1 MVEYSIT
8 TKVQLLKHLDS
19 SKVEEDKDSKAKAN
33 DINKFVAKLKEKSN
47 ISNNQYFNLIFV

>member
-19 SKVEEDKDSKAKAN
+19 SKVEEDKYIKTKAN
-33 DINKFVAKLKEKSN
+33 HINKFVAKLKGKSN
-47 ISNNQYFNLIFV
+47 ISNNQYFNLVFV